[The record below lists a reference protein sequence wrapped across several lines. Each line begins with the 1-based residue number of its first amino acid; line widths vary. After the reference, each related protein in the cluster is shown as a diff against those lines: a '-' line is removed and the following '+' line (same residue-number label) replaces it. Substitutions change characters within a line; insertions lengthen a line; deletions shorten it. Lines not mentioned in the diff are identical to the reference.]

1 MKIIIFMAGW
11 LFTAS
16 SMAWGPGWGPG
27 GYPGW
32 GPGMWPG
39 MYGGWNYGGGG
50 YGMVG
55 MGVIQTPSF
64 NYTTTIVQ
72 SPPIIVNQQGETL
85 YPNQNPGYNPYP
97 GSRRYSD
104 EDR

>member
-1 MKIIIFMAGW
+1 MKTLFFLMALTISTQAW
-11 LFTAS
+11 
-16 SMAWGPGWGPG
+16 AWGPCGGPC

-32 GPGMWPG
+32 GPYMG
-39 MYGGWNYGGGG
+39 YGLYGGG

-72 SPPIIVNQQGETL
+72 SPPIIVNQQGQALSQPEDRD
-85 YPNQNPGYNPYP
+85 YSRYSVPSGYNRP
-97 GSRRYSD
+97 
-104 EDR
+104 DR